1 MTSKRRCQHGKLR
14 AFIRAGIRSGKSE
27 PLDMAEIKVAARQ
40 LARES
45 ASRMRENHGLA
56 FLKNRIPI
64 PPEAFHDL
72 DHDLEEAAK

>member
-1 MTSKRRCQHGKLR
+1 MTSKRRRQRGKLR

-27 PLDMAEIKVAARQ
+27 PLDMVEIKVAARQ

-45 ASRMRENHGLA
+45 ASRILEKPRLA
-56 FLKNRIPI
+56 FPKNRVPV